1 MGSYCYANC
10 PSLFY
15 TNGTDCLSCNLA
27 LCKTCLT
34 TADTCLSCA
43 TGLYLLGSS
52 CLGGCPAGMNIY
64 NGQICLSCSGNCL
77 TCLTSNNSYCTTCY
91 PNTFVYMGS
100 CISTCP
106 TYFFSDDASGSC
118 KACKSPCKECISL
131 TDCLNCLNPLFY
143 LENATCASSCTYPL
157 LGLNGTCYHCSS
169 QCLTCTQT
177 LSTCLLC
184 ATGFYYFPSTFACS
198 FICSFYVLPSS
209 ISTSGNK

>member
-1 MGSYCYANC
+1 
-10 PSLFY
+10 
-15 TNGTDCLSCNLA
+15 
-27 LCKTCLT
+27 
-34 TADTCLSCA
+34 
-43 TGLYLLGSS
+43 
-52 CLGGCPAGMNIY
+52 
-64 NGQICLSCSGNCL
+64 
-77 TCLTSNNSYCTTCY
+77 
-91 PNTFVYMGS
+91 MGS

-209 ISTSGNK
+209 ISTSGNKQCTQTCPAGTFTDSSSNNCQSCPSGCSQCSSLTVCSACKSTHSFYQNFCYLSCPAEAPYSINSTCLICNITNCNTC